1 MRDLFQLWSSA
12 FTNKQIHKIIECALR
27 QPVQKVNI
35 FSTEKPMEVIRSSS
49 IRWLSDEWIKKMLWE
64 YVKKANNNAFKV
76 DVENHAEIQFTE
88 YTAEQSDQYDWH
100 HDVHWNGQTD
110 FDRKISITLQLSD
123 PKEYEGG
130 DFEFD
135 EINTNADF
143 KTKGTLLIFP
153 SYLRHRVLPVTSGV
167 RRSLVAWFWGTKWK

>member
-1 MRDLFQLWSSA
+1 MRDLYQIWSSVIT
-12 FTNKQIHKIIECALR
+12 TNQIDKIIECALS
-27 QPVQKVNI
+27 QPVQKANI
-35 FSTEKPMEVIRSSS
+35 FSIENPMEIIRSSS
-49 IRWLSDEWIKKMLWE
+49 IRWLSDVWIKKMLWE
-64 YVKKANNNAFKV
+64 YVKKANNNAFNFDIKNQA
-76 DVENHAEIQFTE
+76 DIQFTE
-88 YTAEQSDQYDWH
+88 YTAKQNDHYDWH
-100 HDVHWNGQTD
+100 HDVHWNGETD

-123 PKEYEGG
+123 PKEYDGG

-167 RRSLVAWFWGTKWK
+167 RRSLVAWFWGPKWK

>member
-1 MRDLFQLWSSA
+1 
-12 FTNKQIHKIIECALR
+12 
-27 QPVQKVNI
+27 
-35 FSTEKPMEVIRSSS
+35 
-49 IRWLSDEWIKKMLWE
+49 MLWE
-64 YVKKANNNAFKV
+64 YVKKANINAFNV
-76 DVENHAEIQFTE
+76 DVKNQVEIQFTE
-88 YTAEQSDQYDWH
+88 YTAEQSDHYDWH
-100 HDVHWNGQTD
+100 HDVHWSGETD

-123 PKEYEGG
+123 PKEYDGG

-167 RRSLVAWFWGTKWK
+167 RRSLVAWFWGPKWK

>member
-1 MRDLFQLWSSA
+1 MRELFQLWPSA
-12 FTNKQIHKIIECALR
+12 LTTKQIDKITKCGLSK
-27 QPVQKVNI
+27 PVQKANI

-100 HDVHWNGQTD
+100 HDVHWNGETD

-123 PKEYEGG
+123 PKEYDGG

-153 SYLRHRVLPVTSGV
+153 SYFRHRVLPVTSGV